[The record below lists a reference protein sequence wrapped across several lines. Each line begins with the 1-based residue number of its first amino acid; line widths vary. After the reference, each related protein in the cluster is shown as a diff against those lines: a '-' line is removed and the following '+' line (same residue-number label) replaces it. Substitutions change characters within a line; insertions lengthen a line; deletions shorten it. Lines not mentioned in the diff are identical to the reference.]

1 MASLVEE
8 LVVLLKEETEDYRKL
23 VEYGEKKRQILIDA
37 DVPALE
43 KLTALEQ
50 EASDELIVKGSKQVG
65 LLNDIATVLGKE
77 QEQMTVTKLIGCLDS
92 QPKVQAKLMAAK
104 EALIESAKELQE
116 INNINS
122 VLLAQAIEMAEF
134 DITLFKSMRQAPET
148 ANYGK
153 DAYNTWQMDSAVS
166 MLEIQDW

>member
-153 DAYNTWQMDSAVS
+153 DAYNTGTILGSSGFDAKQ
-166 MLEIQDW
+166 

>member
-23 VEYGEKKRQILIDA
+23 VEYGKQKRQILIDA

-50 EASDELIVKGSKQVG
+50 EASDELIVKGSRQAG

-77 QEQMTVTKLIGCLDS
+77 KEQMTVTKLIGWLDS

-153 DAYNTWQMDSAVS
+153 DAYNTGTILGSSGFDAKQ
-166 MLEIQDW
+166 

>member
-8 LVVLLKEETEDYRKL
+8 LVVLLKEENEDYRKL

-43 KLTALEQ
+43 KLTVLEQ
-50 EASDELIVKGSKQVG
+50 EASDELIAKGNRQAR

-77 QEQMTVTKLIGCLDS
+77 KDQMTVTKLIGYLES
-92 QPKVQAKLMAAK
+92 QPKIQAKLTDAK
-104 EALIESAKELQE
+104 EALIQSAGELQE

-122 VLLAQAIEMAEF
+122 VLLSQAIEMAEF

-153 DAYNTWQMDSAVS
+153 DAYNTGAILGSSGFDAKQ
-166 MLEIQDW
+166 

>member
-23 VEYGEKKRQILIDA
+23 VEYGEQKRQILIDA

-50 EASDELIVKGSKQVG
+50 EASDELIVKGSKQAG

-153 DAYNTWQMDSAVS
+153 DAYNTGA
-166 MLEIQDW
+166 I